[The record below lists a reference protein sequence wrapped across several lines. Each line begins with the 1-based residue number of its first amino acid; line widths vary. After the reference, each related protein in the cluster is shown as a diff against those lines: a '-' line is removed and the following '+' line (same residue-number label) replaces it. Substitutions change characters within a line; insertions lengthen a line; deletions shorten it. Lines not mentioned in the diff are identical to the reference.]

1 MREYVCE
8 RERESVCMCVRKGG
22 ICGNL
27 LEGITSVIQLA
38 RVWFGLFFLLPL
50 FGEAIGEE
58 EYHLVS
64 EYK

>member
-38 RVWFGLFFLLPL
+38 RVWFGLFFSFTPFWRGYRGGGISFSLR
-50 FGEAIGEE
+50 I
-58 EYHLVS
+58 
-64 EYK
+64 